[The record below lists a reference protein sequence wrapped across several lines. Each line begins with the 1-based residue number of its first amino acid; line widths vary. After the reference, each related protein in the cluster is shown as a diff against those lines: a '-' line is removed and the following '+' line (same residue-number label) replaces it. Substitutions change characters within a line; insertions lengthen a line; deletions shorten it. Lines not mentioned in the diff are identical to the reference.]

1 MLRPPELPPV
11 VEVVGRLNPFAAE
24 GVRCEMP
31 AGLTVAE
38 MLTGRAGPVPEAP
51 GWVACIDGRPLP
63 AAWLHRIRPRAGRT
77 VTVHV
82 VLQDGGDDRRGGGKD
97 TTRTIATIA
106 VVAAALIIGPAV
118 GAALLGVPAGTAVV
132 GAVTAGQI
140 GTALVGTAG
149 LLAVNA
155 IAPPRT
161 PQVSTAAIST
171 VSGTAQSSRDSP
183 NYSIAG
189 ARNRLQPFGV
199 VPAVFGRHR
208 MVPPLGARS
217 YTEILGGQQYL
228 RVLVIWGYGP
238 LRISDLRI
246 GETPIGNFSGVTVE
260 TLEGRPTD
268 PPRSLFPAAAFEQSL
283 AIGLTAATGWHSRTT
298 APDVDEISVDITF
311 PNGLIGF
318 DVSGFV
324 TQGQRLP
331 VSVGVAWETSPA
343 GQNQWTAQPSFVV
356 TAAQTSAVRR
366 GARVAVARGQY
377 DVRLRRVTA
386 DTAATNIQDAVAW
399 TALRGFR
406 NEDPIQ
412 FDAPVATTTLRILAS
427 NQLGGTIDQI
437 NAVVESEV
445 LDWDGNAWVA
455 GYSRNPASLFRH
467 ALQYA
472 GNKKPATDAQIDLA
486 ALQDWH
492 AFCQSEGF
500 SFNQVRDFEASG
512 RSLLDD
518 IAAAGRARTISTDG
532 KWSVVIDRR
541 KTELAQVLTPFN
553 SWGFSGA
560 KVFETPPHAYRV
572 RFVDETDDAYR
583 QRERIVYD
591 DGYDQSNATLFEG
604 LELVGITNPDQV
616 WKQAREHIAT
626 SRLRPERF
634 TLNVAHEFLIATP
647 GDLIGVNHDV
657 ILAGISAGRVKS
669 VIDDGLQPPVNAVG
683 VVVDQAL
690 EMEAEQSYALAFR
703 KPDDATPGRVAVLT
717 RAIVT
722 QAGEQTQAT
731 FADPI
736 PLAQGPSKGDLYG
749 FGLADQVYVEQVLKD
764 VEPAGE
770 LTARLVLVDH
780 APAIFDA
787 STGVIPPYDPQ
798 ITPPPDAGLRPAVPQ
813 IRTLQSDL
821 TVALRNDDGSIT
833 ERLVITCDPPA
844 TFDPSEVALELQLRR
859 EGADGYGES
868 ITQGQPT
875 EVAADSVVGGEVYD
889 LRVRRVA
896 SASSAAPGATSDWFE
911 QLAYRVIGKTDPP
924 PDVGTIQLE
933 DPLVV
938 WEYAPPIDFKGFRLR
953 FHRGPVSTWADATP
967 AHEGLVTETRFD
979 ISTLRGGAFTLLI
992 KGVDSGGRESVN
1004 ATALLI
1010 DLGDPFVENIIL
1022 EDRYRDR
1029 DYGLSDGTGTL
1040 TNGTLQSGEL
1050 RADDTVLFWPSNP
1063 QAIFWPSNGSQQFWQ
1078 SSFAQMTYEALF
1090 TPTAD
1095 HVGAVVSLATAI
1107 QASTHTITY
1116 RPDNV
1121 AGFRAWP
1128 GSLRLKDQTP
1138 LRFRIVTASG
1148 SVRGVI
1154 SEFTVLIDV
1163 PDIIEFLNGL
1173 AVVAAGTRLPITQ
1186 TYRTIANV
1194 SLTLHLDLTNGG
1206 VAAFIQDK
1214 DAQQGPLVSVLNGQG
1229 NPVDATVDARVQG
1242 Y

>member
-1 MLRPPELPPV
+1 MLRRVEVPPV

-38 MLTGRAGPVPEAP
+38 MLTGRAGPVAETP
-51 GWVACIDGRPLP
+51 GWVACMDGQPLP
-63 AAWLHRIRPRAGRT
+63 TAWLHRIRPRPGRT

-82 VLQDGGDDRRGGGKD
+82 VLHDGGGDRRDGGKD

-106 VVAAALIIGPAV
+106 VIAAALIIGPQV
-118 GAALLGVPAGTAVV
+118 GAALLGVPATTAVV

-140 GTALVGTAG
+140 GTALVGTTG

-161 PQVSTAAIST
+161 PQISTAALST

-238 LRISDLRI
+238 LRISDIRI
-246 GETPIGNFSGVTVE
+246 GETPVGNFSGVTVE

-268 PPRSLFPAAAFEQSL
+268 PPRALFPAAVFEVPLS
-283 AIGLTAATGWHSRTT
+283 ISLTAAAGFQTRTT
-298 APDVDEISVDITF
+298 EPDVDEISVDITF

-318 DVSGFV
+318 DVSGAV

-331 VSVGVAWETSPA
+331 VGVSVQWETSPA
-343 GQNQWTAQPSFVV
+343 GQNTWTAQTPLNVV
-356 TAAQTSAVRR
+356 AASTAAVRR
-366 GARVAVARGQY
+366 GARVTVARGQY
-377 DVRLRRVTA
+377 DVRLRRVTP
-386 DTAATNIQDAVAW
+386 DTSATNIQDAVAW

-412 FDAPVATTTLRILAS
+412 FDAPLATTTLRILAS
-427 NQLGGTIDQI
+427 NQLGGTIDQV
-437 NAVVESEV
+437 NAIVESEV
-445 LDWDGNAWVA
+445 LDWDGATWKTGV
-455 GYSRNPASLFRH
+455 SRNPASLFRH

-472 GNKKPATDAQIDLA
+472 GNKQPAADAQIDLA
-486 ALQDWH
+486 GLQDWH
-492 AFCQSEGF
+492 DFCEAEGF
-500 SFNQVRDFEASG
+500 AFNQVRDFEASG
-512 RSLLDD
+512 RDLLDD
-518 IAAAGRARTISTDG
+518 IAAAGRARTSLKDG
-532 KWSVVIDRR
+532 KWSVIVDRR
-541 KTELAQVLTPFN
+541 KTELRQVLTPFN

-560 KVFETPPHAYRV
+560 KVFEDVPHAYRA
-572 RFVDETDDAYR
+572 RFVDQTDDAYR

-591 DGYDQSNATLFEG
+591 DGYDASNATMFEG
-604 LELVGITNPDQV
+604 LELVGITDPDQI
-616 WKQAREHIAT
+616 WKHAREHIAT
-626 SRLRPERF
+626 ARLRPERF

-647 GDLIGVNHDV
+647 GDLVGVNHDV

-669 VIDDGLQPPVNAVG
+669 VIDDGEQPPVTAIG

-690 EMEAEQSYALAFR
+690 EMEAGQSYALAFR
-703 KPDDATPGRVAVLT
+703 KPDDAQPGRVAVLT

-722 QAGEQTQAT
+722 QAGEQKQAT
-731 FADPI
+731 FVDPI
-736 PLAQGPSKGDLYG
+736 PIAQAPAKGDLYG
-749 FGLADQVYVEQVLKD
+749 FGLAESVTVEQVIRS

-798 ITPPPDAGLRPAVPQ
+798 ITPPADAGLRPAVPQ
-813 IRTLQSDL
+813 IRTIQSDL

-833 ERLVITCDPPA
+833 ERIVITCDPPA

-859 EGADGYGES
+859 DGADDYGES
-868 ITQGQPT
+868 IGQGHPT
-875 EVAADSVVGGEVYD
+875 EVAAESVVGGEVYD
-889 LRVRRVA
+889 LRIRRVA
-896 SASSAAPGATSDWFE
+896 SASSDAPGATSDWFE
-911 QLAYRVIGKTDPP
+911 QAGYLVIGKTDPP

-938 WEYAPPIDFKGFRLR
+938 WEYVPPIDFKGFRLR
-953 FHRGPVSTWADATP
+953 FHRGPVNTWADATP
-967 AHEGLVTETRFD
+967 AHEGFVTETQFD

-992 KGVDSGGRESVN
+992 KAVDSGLRESVN
-1004 ATALLI
+1004 ATSLLI

-1029 DYGLSDGTGTL
+1029 DYGLSDGTGTV
-1040 TNGTLQSGEL
+1040 TGGTLQSGEL
-1050 RADDTVLFWPSNP
+1050 RANDTVLFWPSNP
-1063 QAIFWPSNGSQQFWQ
+1063 QAIFWPANGSQLFWQ
-1078 SSFAQMTYEALF
+1078 SSFEQMTYEALF

-1095 HVGAVVSLATAI
+1095 HVGATISLSTTI

-1121 AGFRAWP
+1121 PGLRAWP
-1128 GSLRLKDQTP
+1128 GSLLLQDQTP
-1138 LRFRIVTASG
+1138 LRFRIVTAPG
-1148 SVRGVI
+1148 TVRGVI

-1163 PDIIEFLNGL
+1163 PDIIEFLSDVSI
-1173 AVVAAGTRLPITQ
+1173 AAAGTRLPITE
-1186 TYRTIANV
+1186 TYRAIANV
-1194 SLTLHLDLTNGG
+1194 SLTLASDANVSSAQINDKNPATGPEIICRNAAGTA
-1206 VAAFIQDK
+1206 VAAK
-1214 DAQQGPLVSVLNGQG
+1214 
-1229 NPVDATVDARVQG
+1229 VDARVQG